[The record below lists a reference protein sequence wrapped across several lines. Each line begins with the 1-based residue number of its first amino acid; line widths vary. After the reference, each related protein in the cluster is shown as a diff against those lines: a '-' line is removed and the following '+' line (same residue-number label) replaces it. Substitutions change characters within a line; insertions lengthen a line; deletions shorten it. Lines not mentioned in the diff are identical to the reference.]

1 MSIVYLKAS
10 VTNKVLEFE
19 KQKRS
24 FASKIL
30 IRYGNDENTNVPVE
44 DFSLDIT
51 LGDSWNENYSYNDK
65 GLFLIENGK
74 ITLPPKGSVVVS
86 IRESIRMPN
95 NKFGIVLSTG
105 SLFLQEGVQIPS
117 AKVEPGYSG
126 TLKLRLV
133 NSSNKKVFL
142 NQNQKIASIIFFN
155 TAHTPHLIEATNSE
169 NANIPK
175 QGRLAKIKGWF
186 KQQGLGQGIQ
196 LTIAIATSLS
206 MLIAA
211 IGFAYGVYKD
221 HHTAP
226 TQDSPIQSGK

>member
-1 MSIVYLKAS
+1 MSIVYLKAN
-10 VTNKVLEFE
+10 VTKKVLEFE

-30 IRYGNDENTNVPVE
+30 IRYGNDEETDVHVE

-51 LGDSWNENYSYNDK
+51 IGDSWNENYSYNDK
-65 GLFLIENGK
+65 GLFLIENER
-74 ITLPPKGSVVVS
+74 IVLPPKGSVVVS

-126 TLKLRLV
+126 ILKLRLI

-142 NQNQKIASIIFFN
+142 NKNQKIASIIFFD
-155 TAHTPHLIEATNSE
+155 TSHTPHLIEATNSE
-169 NANIPK
+169 NTNIPK
-175 QGRLAKIKGWF
+175 QGKWNKVSSWF
-186 KQQGLGQGIQ
+186 KQQGVGQTIQ
-196 LTIAIATSLS
+196 LIIAIATSLS

-211 IGFAYGVYKD
+211 TAFAYGIYKD
-221 HHTAP
+221 HYTAP
-226 TQDSPIQSGK
+226 QQTPTQTSR

>member
-1 MSIVYLKAS
+1 MSIVYLKAN

-30 IRYGNDENTNVPVE
+30 IRYGNDEKTDVHVE

-65 GLFLIENGK
+65 GLFLIENER
-74 ITLPPKGSVVVS
+74 IVLPPKGSVVVS

-126 TLKLRLV
+126 ILKLRLV

-142 NQNQKIASIIFFN
+142 NKNQKIASIIFFD
-155 TAHTPHLIEATNSE
+155 TSHTPHLIEATNSE
-169 NANIPK
+169 NTNIPK
-175 QGRLAKIKGWF
+175 QGKWNKVRSWF
-186 KQQGLGQGIQ
+186 KQQGVGQAIQ

-206 MLIAA
+206 MLIGA
-211 IGFAYGVYKD
+211 IAFAYGVYKD

-226 TQDSPIQSGK
+226 QNTPTQTSR